1 MKQNIRI
8 ESAGLPDIP
17 QIMQIIEEA
26 CQQIENPDWYS
37 VDDQAFMEAHIE
49 RNGFILKAVASGEE
63 SMDEIAGFLVV
74 RFPGNAADNLGKYL
88 ALPEEEMERVAHM
101 ESAAVRSAYR
111 GLGLQNQ
118 LMQYAEKMLE
128 GTPYI
133 HLLGT
138 AHPDNCYSVRNFE
151 RLGYAVIAEDRKYG
165 GLLRHVFYKKERFR
179 CGHLYLI
186 WMGFCSIR
194 NGLFKGPG
202 KMWEM
207 SWGFHIWGIIS
218 IIHWG

>member
-74 RFPGNAADNLGKYL
+74 RFPGNDADNLGKYL

-118 LMQYAEKMLE
+118 LMQYAE
-128 GTPYI
+128 YHI
-133 HLLGT
+133 Q
-138 AHPDNCYSVRNFE
+138 D
-151 RLGYAVIAEDRKYG
+151 
-165 GLLRHVFYKKERFR
+165 
-179 CGHLYLI
+179 
-186 WMGFCSIR
+186 MG
-194 NGLFKGPG
+194 
-202 KMWEM
+202 
-207 SWGFHIWGIIS
+207 
-218 IIHWG
+218 